1 MNDLTI
7 IQLKNEIKEK
17 AREIESLRA
26 QREGLYKAMQEKT
39 YSYTSHQYTETNYD
53 YNIRREPHQRSG
65 Q

>member
-17 AREIESLRA
+17 AREIDSLRA
-26 QREGLYKAMQEKT
+26 QREDLYKAMQEKT

-53 YNIRREPHQRSG
+53 YNIKKESHQRLG